1 MPTAF
6 AVVRQIYRDETG
18 RELEKDFLYVTEE
31 PFESRFFYQKHKAWL
46 ADGAEV
52 IIKIIKPESETRFA
66 TDAEFLPM
74 LAPVFTRFMGEN
86 AFAQSVE
93 DFRRV
98 TERQFDLK
106 YEARDLALVNQ
117 DNGQF
122 SMLWVP
128 RIYKEFAT
136 EKFLTAEHLNG
147 TSGAEFYKSGAGAEN
162 AGIHS
167 FAANQTARLICSA
180 WLQQTLYGQIFPIVA
195 EASNVI
201 LTDDKRIA
209 FTDCSFATLPPE
221 TQLNL
226 RRYLSA
232 AAMEQAEA
240 AAGFWLREL
249 SETRKSDEHKLRQQ
263 IKQIVL
269 FRDSDWYRQGMHSQ
283 MLNLLLMQWRLATD
297 NGFVPQPALPSFY
310 RGLFSIASLA
320 ERLAPDGNSLV
331 EGLEDARL
339 LANVTDFR
347 KMLSF
352 QQIAADAEK
361 YGSMMFELPHRFDEI
376 LRGEENLPTIP
387 AAATE
392 AQPDKFNNGGY
403 GIYVTG
409 GCHRAVEAAAYG
421 SL

>member
-1 MPTAF
+1 MC
-6 AVVRQIYRDETG
+6 
-18 RELEKDFLYVTEE
+18 REFTKNF
-31 PFESRFFYQKHKAWL
+31 PPKNFSR
-46 ADGAEV
+46 
-52 IIKIIKPESETRFA
+52 
-66 TDAEFLPM
+66 
-74 LAPVFTRFMGEN
+74 
-86 AFAQSVE
+86 
-93 DFRRV
+93 
-98 TERQFDLK
+98 
-106 YEARDLALVNQ
+106 
-117 DNGQF
+117 
-122 SMLWVP
+122 
-128 RIYKEFAT
+128 
-136 EKFLTAEHLNG
+136 LNELSG
-147 TSGAEFYKSGAGAEN
+147 TSAAEFYKSGAGAEN

-167 FAANQTARLICSA
+167 FAANQTARLICSV

-240 AAGFWLREL
+240 AADFWLREL

-283 MLNLLLMQWRLATD
+283 MLNLLLMQWRLATE

-352 QQIAADAEK
+352 QRLAADAEK

-376 LRGEENLPTIP
+376 LRGEENLPTNRRR
-387 AAATE
+387 
-392 AQPDKFNNGGY
+392 QPKHSRIHSTTAVTAFMLLAGVIVLLMPQLTAVFEQSVWVKRFAIAVFVLC
-403 GIYVTG
+403 GIWLLRVIG
-409 GCHRAVEAAAYG
+409 RAD
-421 SL
+421 